1 MPKAGSATPNSSFE
15 ILSIDQTHM
24 AESVV
29 QVAEGFVVRNLE
41 DGFDNHGKQ

>member
-24 AESVV
+24 ADCAV

>member
-24 AESVV
+24 ADYAV
-29 QVAEGFVVRNLE
+29 QVADRFVVRNLE
-41 DGFDNHGKQ
+41 DGFDNRGKR

>member
-24 AESVV
+24 AVGAV
-29 QVAEGFVVRNLE
+29 QVVEGFVVRNLE
-41 DGFDNHGKQ
+41 DVFDNHGKQ